1 VVEEEEE
8 ELPAEEPQFFS
19 SLSENAPPSAIDEE
33 REEEEDEAPR
43 VSLNS
48 LGQSSA
54 PADEEREEEDDE
66 DDEKEDTSLEEE
78 NDKMKE
84 DLEKIDAGL
93 FEDVR
98 LGVNQVYED
107 IVEEYGDPDG
117 TLRRLLE
124 DDADGEFGDAGLVE
138 AYVEVDILW
147 VGNTPLGL
155 YKGRVFPVE
164 YTEDVRRGIERM
176 EEDADY
182 GVSADSFK
190 QGVDM
195 GRYLGED
202 YDYEDDRR
210 AMLNDS
216 ISKVE
221 WAQAYV
227 LRNATNRLLSQI
239 RGSKFFDAFADK
251 DVVKEIIRK
260 RTGSGKMKGGK
271 FFLSDLFD
279 MLRGKRNLEY

>member
-1 VVEEEEE
+1 VSKVPAPVIEEEEE
-8 ELPAEEPQFFS
+8 ELPASEPQFFS
-19 SLSENAPPSAIDEE
+19 SLSEVVPPSVVDEE
-33 REEEEDEAPR
+33 REEEEDE
-43 VSLNS
+43 
-48 LGQSSA
+48 
-54 PADEEREEEDDE
+54 DEE
-66 DDEKEDTSLEEE
+66 DEKEDTSLEEE

-84 DLEKIDAGL
+84 DLEKIDASL
-93 FEDVR
+93 YEDVR
-98 LGVNQVYED
+98 LGINQVYQD
-107 IVEEYGDPDG
+107 IVDEYGEEDG

-124 DDADGEFGDAGLVE
+124 DDSAAEFGDGGLFE

-147 VGNTPLGL
+147 VGNTPIGL
-155 YKGRVFPVE
+155 YKGRVFPLD
-164 YTEDVRRGIERM
+164 YTDEVRVGIESM

-202 YDYEDDRR
+202 YEDDRR

-216 ISKVE
+216 IGKVE

-227 LRNATNRLLSQI
+227 LRNATKRLLSQI
-239 RGSKFFDAFADK
+239 RRSKFFDAFADK